1 MFNFFANIFGYILK
15 WIYLLVKN
23 YGLAIIIFSVLVK
36 IVMLP
41 ISIRQ
46 QKTMKKN
53 EKIQKELKILQI
65 KHKGNPERLNQETM
79 ELYKRENVN
88 PFGGCFTII
97 IQFILLI
104 SMFYLVK
111 SPLTYMQKI
120 DSNVIENEIV
130 EIKKVN
136 GEDSISQGYP
146 EMSVIKYL
154 KQNNDSE
161 NQMYINMDFLGLD
174 LSKVPQENFGD
185 WKVFVI
191 PVLYV
196 ISSILSI
203 KMTTNMTNKKKEE
216 KEKNK
221 EEKALLTEENKA
233 EMDQEEM
240 TAQMNKSMS
249 LMMPILSV
257 SVSLIAPLGLAL
269 YWLINNIIMMI
280 ERLMLNKLFSKE
292 EEENV

>member
-1 MFNFFANIFGYILK
+1 MFNFFANIFGYILE

-120 DSNVIENEIV
+120 DNNVIENEIV

-154 KQNNDSE
+154 KQNNDTE

-203 KMTTNMTNKKKEE
+203 KLTTNMTNKKKEK
-216 KEKNK
+216 KEKN

-240 TAQMNKSMS
+240 AAQMNKSMS

-292 EEENV
+292 EEENG

>member
-1 MFNFFANIFGYILK
+1 MFNFFANIFGYILE

-120 DSNVIENEIV
+120 DNNVIENKIV

-154 KQNNDSE
+154 KQNNDTE

-174 LSKVPQENFGD
+174 LSKVPQEKFGD

-203 KMTTNMTNKKKEE
+203 KLTTNMTNKKKEE
-216 KEKNK
+216 KEKK

-240 TAQMNKSMS
+240 AAQMNKSMS

-269 YWLINNIIMMI
+269 YWLINNIIMII

-292 EEENV
+292 EEENG

>member
-41 ISIRQ
+41 ISIKQ

-79 ELYKRENVN
+79 ELYKRENIN

-97 IQFILLI
+97 IQFVLLI

-120 DSNVIENEIV
+120 DNNVIENEIV

-136 GEDSISQGYP
+136 GEESISRGYP

-154 KQNNDSE
+154 KQNNDTE
-161 NQMYINMDFLGLD
+161 NQMYINMNFLGLD

-216 KEKNK
+216 KDKK
-221 EEKALLTEENKA
+221 EEKALLTDDNKA

-280 ERLMLNKLFSKE
+280 ERLILNKLFSKE
-292 EEENV
+292 EEENG

>member
-1 MFNFFANIFGYILK
+1 MFNFFANIFGYILE

-120 DSNVIENEIV
+120 DNNVIENEIV

-136 GEDSISQGYP
+136 GEESISKGYP

-154 KQNNDSE
+154 KQNNDTE

-203 KMTTNMTNKKKEE
+203 KLTTNMTNKKKEE
-216 KEKNK
+216 KEKK

-240 TAQMNKSMS
+240 AAQMNKSMS
-249 LMMPILSV
+249 LMMPNLSV

-292 EEENV
+292 EEENG

>member
-1 MFNFFANIFGYILK
+1 MFDFFANIFGYILK

-41 ISIRQ
+41 LSIKQ

-53 EKIQKELKILQI
+53 EKIQKQLKLLQI

-79 ELYKRENVN
+79 ELYKREKVN

-120 DSNVIENEIV
+120 DNSIIENEIV
-130 EIKKVN
+130 EIKKEN
-136 GEDSISQGYP
+136 GEEAISRGYP

-154 KQNNDSE
+154 KQNDDTE
-161 NQMYINMDFLGLD
+161 NQMYINMNFIGLD
-174 LSKVPQENFGD
+174 LSKVPQENFND
-185 WKVFVI
+185 WKVFII
-191 PVLYV
+191 PLLYV
-196 ISSILSI
+196 VSSIVSI
-203 KMTTNMTNKKKEE
+203 KLTTNMTNKKKEE
-216 KEKNK
+216 KE
-221 EEKALLTEENKA
+221 EKALATEANKA

-257 SVSLIAPLGLAL
+257 SVSLLAPLGLAL
-269 YWLINNIIMMI
+269 YWLINNIIMII
-280 ERLMLNKLFSKE
+280 ERLILNKLFSKE

>member
-1 MFNFFANIFGYILK
+1 MFNFFANIFGYILE

-120 DSNVIENEIV
+120 DNNVIENEIV

-136 GEDSISQGYP
+136 GEESISKGYP

-154 KQNNDSE
+154 KQNNDTE
-161 NQMYINMDFLGLD
+161 NQMYINMEFLGLD

-203 KMTTNMTNKKKEE
+203 KLTTNMTNKKKE
-216 KEKNK
+216 KK

-240 TAQMNKSMS
+240 AAQMNKSMS

-292 EEENV
+292 EEENG

>member
-41 ISIRQ
+41 ISIKQ

-120 DSNVIENEIV
+120 DNNVIENEII

-136 GEDSISQGYP
+136 GEESISKGYP

-154 KQNNDSE
+154 KQNNDTE
-161 NQMYINMDFLGLD
+161 NQMYINMEFLGLD

-203 KMTTNMTNKKKEE
+203 KMTTNMTNKKKDE
-216 KEKNK
+216 KEKK

-240 TAQMNKSMS
+240 AAQMNKSMS

-292 EEENV
+292 EEENG